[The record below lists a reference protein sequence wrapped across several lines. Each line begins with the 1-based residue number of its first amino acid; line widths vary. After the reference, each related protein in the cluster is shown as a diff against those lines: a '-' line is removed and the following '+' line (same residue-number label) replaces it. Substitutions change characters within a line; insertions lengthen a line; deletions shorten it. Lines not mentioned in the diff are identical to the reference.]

1 MNLAR
6 VSSPPPR
13 PANGGPAYLWWIC
26 IRMVLIFAL
35 AMLPVA
41 AGGIFLLKGL
51 HEKAMSVREAEGAA
65 MMPPTEETKVGER

>member
-1 MNLAR
+1 
-6 VSSPPPR
+6 
-13 PANGGPAYLWWIC
+13 
-26 IRMVLIFAL
+26 MVLIFAL

-51 HEKAMSVREAEGAA
+51 HEKATSVREAEGTA